1 MDVWYRRPGYYLF
14 RLRGATMTR
23 WNISEIAFF
32 GLEGR
37 RRTIQL
43 RPNEV
48 AILTGRSGTGKSAI
62 ISGIDYCLGSR
73 SCELPDYVR
82 RRTIGVAVHWKND
95 QTDLIVG
102 RVVPDSGVGTEKMF
116 VKTGRNLRL
125 PTSFEQIEGPAPR
138 ATARKLIERAFRIS
152 DIDDADTDEKSTV
165 GKATIRHTTPYLFL
179 TADVIISNKTVLHDL
194 NDPDKAKDIRAT
206 LPYFLQAVDQETV
219 LAQRRLRQLE
229 AALAR
234 LERQDKARKKSRS
247 LLTERAIALLTQSA
261 GLGMSDAPDPTLPEH
276 ELLDLL
282 REVTSF
288 EITRTDTETGD
299 QLGALEQDR
308 RETVRLASE
317 NRQKRDA
324 LKALV
329 KDASGFETT
338 TSGQF
343 QKLNLV
349 NHLHLDNETC
359 PVCQEKSQI
368 GAKIAKDIAA
378 SLSLIEKEVA
388 SVQQVTPELLDQLEQ
403 AEENLQSTN
412 NRIREI
418 ERQIRSAI
426 QQSDALRRAD
436 DLAQARAITLGRVEQ
451 FLETT
456 VEDFEQA
463 PVDFGSLRSEIEGL
477 REFVDPQALRDK
489 IAHAENMVS
498 NYASEM
504 LPSLPSTAPLTDARL
519 QFFADGR
526 IRIIEA
532 ERQRQLNLVDVGS
545 DQNYLAIHLALLFG
559 LHKHFEQVASPVPGL
574 LVIDQISRPYY
585 PKDEKARD
593 ERSLEE
599 MAQDDD
605 RRSMARI
612 MDFIFKE
619 TAKANGLQVLLIE
632 HAYMENDDRYVDA
645 TVERWTKANGIKLI
659 PDDWPVRE
667 A

>member
-1 MDVWYRRPGYYLF
+1 
-14 RLRGATMTR
+14 MTR
-23 WNISEIAFF
+23 WNVAEIAFY

-37 RRTIQL
+37 RRTIEL
-43 RPNEV
+43 RPDEV

-62 ISGIDYCLGSR
+62 IAAIDYCLSSR

-82 RRTIGVAVHWKND
+82 RRTIGVAVHWKNG
-95 QTDLIVG
+95 QTDLVVG

-116 VKTGRNLRL
+116 VKTGRELQL
-125 PTSFEQIEGPAPR
+125 PESFEQLEGPAPR
-138 ATARKLIERAFRIS
+138 ATARKMIERAFRIA
-152 DIDDADTDEKSTV
+152 DIEDADADEKSTV
-165 GKATIRHTTPYLFL
+165 GRASIRHAMPYLFL
-179 TADVIISNKTVLHDL
+179 TADVIISNKTVLHGL

-206 LPYFLQAVDQETV
+206 IPYFLQAVDQETV

-229 AALAR
+229 AAYGR

-247 LLTERAIALLTQSA
+247 LLTERAMALLTRAA
-261 GLGMSDAPDPTLPEH
+261 GLGMSDTPDTTLPEQ

-282 REVTSF
+282 RDVSSF
-288 EITRTDTETGD
+288 EITRTDKEIGD
-299 QLGALEQDR
+299 QLGTLEEER
-308 RETVRLASE
+308 RATVRMAAE

-324 LKALV
+324 LRALG
-329 KDASGFETT
+329 KDLSGFETT

-349 NHLHLDNETC
+349 NHLHLGGEVC
-359 PVCQEKSQI
+359 PVCQEKSQV
-368 GAKIAKDIAA
+368 GADIAKDIAR

-403 AEENLQSTN
+403 AEKDLKSANG
-412 NRIREI
+412 RIREI

-426 QQSDALRRAD
+426 QQDDALKRAD

-456 VEDFEQA
+456 VEDFRQP
-463 PVDFGSLRSEIEGL
+463 PVDFGNLRIEIETL
-477 REFVDPQALRDK
+477 RDLVDPQALRDR
-489 IAHAENMVS
+489 IAHVENMVS

-504 LPSLPSTAPLTDARL
+504 LRSLPSTAPLTDARL

-526 IRIIEA
+526 IRVIEA

-559 LHKHFEQVASPVPGL
+559 LQKHFEQSSSPVPGL

-585 PKDEKARD
+585 PKDEKAKD
-593 ERSLEE
+593 ERTLEE

-605 RRSMARI
+605 RRSMGKI
-612 MDFIFKE
+612 VDFIFAE
-619 TAKANGLQVLLIE
+619 TAKAAGLQVLLIE
-632 HAYMENDDRYVDA
+632 HAYMENDARYVDA
-645 TVERWTKANGIKLI
+645 TVERWTRANGIKLI

-667 A
+667 T